1 MDFKNIADYEEYLS
15 NYDKRDK
22 VISSEDMLEKIKNDP
37 INEIKFSC
45 GIPTLDRYM
54 EGFEGGE
61 LIVVAGATKH
71 GKSLLCQ
78 TMTNNMASKGVM
90 SLWFSYEM
98 PIKQFVRRFPKLPLF
113 FLPQTIEGNAMAWI
127 ESKIWESKIKYGVK
141 AVFIDHLHFLFD
153 LVQNGNVSLQIGMLM
168 RQLKNLAMKHNIVI
182 FLIAHLKK
190 VKLEESPTL
199 DDLRDS
205 SFIGQESDS
214 VIMIAR
220 KLEGGEY
227 KNEAK
232 IYVQTHRRTGVMGKS
247 LVVNFKDGLFYEQT
261 NELVEQAKL
270 IFNGKEIYD

>member
-1 MDFKNIADYEEYLS
+1 MDFKNIADYEEYLAK
-15 NYDKRDK
+15 YDKRDK
-22 VISSEDMLEKIKNDP
+22 VISSEEMLEKIKNEP
-37 INEIKFSC
+37 TNEIKFKC
-45 GIPTLDRYM
+45 GIPTLDRYT

-61 LIVVAGATKH
+61 LIIVAGATKH

-78 TMTNNMASKGVM
+78 TMTNNMSMKGVN
-90 SLWFSYEM
+90 SIWFSYEM
-98 PIKQFVRRFPKLPLF
+98 PVKQFVKRFPKLPLF
-113 FLPQTIEGNAMAWI
+113 FLPQTIEGNAISWI
-127 ESKIWESKIKYGVK
+127 EAKIWEAKIKYGVK
-141 AVFIDHLHFLFD
+141 AIFIDHLHFLFD
-153 LVQNGNVSLQIGMLM
+153 MAQNTNVSLQIGALM
-168 RQLKNLAMKHNIVI
+168 RQLKKIAMKHNIVI

-220 KLEGGEY
+220 KCEDGEY

-247 LVVNFKDGLFYEQT
+247 LVVNFKDGLFYEQS
-261 NELVEQAKL
+261 NEMVEQAQL
-270 IFNGKEIYD
+270 ILNAKII